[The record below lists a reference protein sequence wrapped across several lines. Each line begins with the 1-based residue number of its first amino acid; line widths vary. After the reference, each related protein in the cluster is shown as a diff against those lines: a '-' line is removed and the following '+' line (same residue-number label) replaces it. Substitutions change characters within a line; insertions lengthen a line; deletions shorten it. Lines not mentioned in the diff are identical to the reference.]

1 MPKGVTRPIT
11 VVNPM
16 DVEAF
21 VKSRAVNQHKSIAGI
36 PKAKKKD
43 FDYLSGIFETMVS
56 FYDQKGIKDEQV
68 SLNGVNR
75 GRPYRYTP
83 RRMFDNAVAYMRV
96 TIAACQPLT
105 ITGLG
110 MFMGIHRKEFF
121 HMLSDTKMREMPE
134 YGFMYDFADFTE
146 MYNEYAAHV
155 KQNPAGPI
163 FILKNFGW
171 KDKFEIEASSTMGA
185 LTDEEREVAQKRLA
199 AFSEERIINN

>member
-1 MPKGVTRPIT
+1 MSKTKPI
-11 VVNPM
+11 VVVDPM

-21 VKSRAVNQHKSIAGI
+21 VKKRALIQHNVASGI

-43 FDYLSGIFETMVS
+43 FEYLSGIFETMVA

-68 SLNGVNR
+68 TINATNG
-75 GRPYRYTP
+75 GRPHRYTP

-121 HMLSDTKMREMPE
+121 TLLNDTKMRDKPE
-134 YGFMYDFADFTE
+134 YGFMYDFADFIE
-146 MYNEYAAHV
+146 MYNEYAAHI

-185 LTDEEREVAQKRLA
+185 LTDEEREVAQQRLA
-199 AFSEERIINN
+199 AFSEDRIVLK

>member
-1 MPKGVTRPIT
+1 MGKTKPI
-11 VVNPM
+11 VVVDPM
-16 DVEAF
+16 DVEKF
-21 VKSRAVNQHKSIAGI
+21 VRSRSLKQHNSPAGI

-43 FDYLSGIFETMVS
+43 FEYLSGIFETMVA
-56 FYDQKGIKDEQV
+56 FYDQKGIKDEMV
-68 SLNGVNR
+68 KLEGVNR
-75 GRPYRYTP
+75 GRPARYTP

-121 HMLSDTKMREMPE
+121 MLLNNTKIREMPE
-134 YGFMYDFADFTE
+134 YGFMYDFADFIE
-146 MYNEYAAHV
+146 MYNEYAAHI

-185 LTDEEREVAQKRLA
+185 LTDEEREVAQRRLA
-199 AFSEERIINN
+199 TFSEEKIINN